1 MESLQSAF
9 FDLPIF
15 ISFLG
20 GLLSFLSPC
29 ILPLIPSYMS
39 YISGTAIN
47 NIESN
52 NIRNNETLS
61 QKCIESNNT
70 KTSQVTI
77 RANRFYIF
85 RSSLLFIAG
94 FSLVFF
100 LLFLAMINVIQNF
113 FNYRFVNYI
122 SGGIIILFGLH
133 FLGIFQLKILNN
145 TTKLNLQKLESNRFL
160 KIIAPFIIGV
170 GFAAGWTPCTGPIV
184 SSIGLLAAS
193 SESLAII
200 SSLSFIVGLA
210 VPFLI
215 LALFI
220 EKGLNFVRKL
230 KKQMHVIEKT
240 CGFFLIIVGIL
251 VACDLL

>member
-1 MESLQSAF
+1 MEILQRAF

-15 ISFLG
+15 ISFVG
-20 GLLSFLSPC
+20 GILSFLSPC

-39 YISGTAIN
+39 YISGSAIN
-47 NIESN
+47 NLDSNNITNKQTLAQKNIESN
-52 NIRNNETLS
+52 NSSKIKITQNTLH
-61 QKCIESNNT
+61 
-70 KTSQVTI
+70 
-77 RANRFYIF
+77 IF
-85 RSSLLFIAG
+85 RSALLFVAG

-113 FNYRFVNYI
+113 FNYDFVRYI
-122 SGGIIILFGLH
+122 SGGIIIIFGLH
-133 FLGIFQLKILNN
+133 FLGIFNLKILNN
-145 TTKLNLQKLESNRFL
+145 TTKLNLQALESTRFL

-193 SESLAII
+193 NESLAIA
-200 SSLSFIVGLA
+200 SSLSFIAGLG

-220 EKGLNFVRKL
+220 EKGLNLIRKL
-230 KKQMHVIEKT
+230 KKQMRIIEKT

-251 VACDLL
+251 VACNLL